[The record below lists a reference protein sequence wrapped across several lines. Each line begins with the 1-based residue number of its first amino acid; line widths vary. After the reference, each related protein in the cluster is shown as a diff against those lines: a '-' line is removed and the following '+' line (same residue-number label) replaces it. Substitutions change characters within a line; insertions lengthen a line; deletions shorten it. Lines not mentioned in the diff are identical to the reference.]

1 MKINTKYFGE
11 MDCAEEDVLS
21 FPEGLPGFETYQR
34 YLLIRLDNDDDTLLC
49 LQSLEEEQLAFIV
62 VNPFS
67 VVPDYQPRLTDSE
80 LALLDCGP
88 DAALA
93 FYSIA
98 VLKDSFR
105 DTTFN
110 LKCPLAVN
118 PLNHLAIQAVMEDD
132 RYSMRHPIS
141 SAAPSGSGK
150 EL

>member
-1 MKINTKYFGE
+1 MKIKTKYFGE
-11 MDCAEEDVLS
+11 MNCSQDEILF
-21 FPEGLPGFETYQR
+21 FPEGMPGFEDYQR

-49 LQSLEEEQLAFIV
+49 LQSLDEEQLAFIV
-62 VNPFS
+62 VNPFF

-80 LALLDCGP
+80 LASLKCHP
-88 DAALA
+88 DATLA
-93 FYSIA
+93 FYAIA
-98 VLKDSFR
+98 VLKDSFQ

-118 PLNHLAIQAVMEDD
+118 PFNHLAIQVVMEDS

-141 SAAPSGSGK
+141 SAAPSDSGK